1 MVRPFAGIVVFRNVV
16 RVQALRL
23 WAPTTRPGRWSDGFP
38 ALYTSLSLEVSL
50 AERVK
55 RTTIDV
61 VELTVGEAAVTL
73 GMVADLT
80 TRRSR
85 QPLHMT
91 LRDITGSDY
100 TVSQQIAARAYR
112 AGLAGLRVPAAIRL
126 VAKEYPTIVV
136 YRGDSRVRLR
146 TPHSG
151 INLVVFPDRMRRDD
165 SLREI
170 LHYDCVVQ
178 GVR

>member
-1 MVRPFAGIVVFRNVV
+1 MFRNVA
-16 RVQALRL
+16 RVQASRL
-23 WAPTTRPGRWSDGFP
+23 WAPTTRPGRWSDGSP

-61 VELTVGEAAVTL
+61 VELTVGEAAVVL

-85 QPLHMT
+85 QRLHVT
-91 LRDITGSDY
+91 LRDITGWDY
-100 TVSQQIAARAYR
+100 TLSQQIAARAYR
-112 AGLAGLRVPAAIRL
+112 AGLAGLLVPAAIRL
-126 VAKEYPTIVV
+126 VAKEYPTIIV
-136 YRGDSRVRLR
+136 YRGDVRMRLR
-146 TPHSG
+146 TPNSG
-151 INLVVFPDRMRRDD
+151 PNLVVFPERMRRDD
-165 SLREI
+165 SIGEI